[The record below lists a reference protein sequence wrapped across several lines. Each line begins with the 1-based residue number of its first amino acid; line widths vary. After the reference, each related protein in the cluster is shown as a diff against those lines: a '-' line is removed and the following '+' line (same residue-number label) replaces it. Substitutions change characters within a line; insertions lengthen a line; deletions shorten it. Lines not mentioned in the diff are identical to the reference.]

1 MNESYINK
9 SVDVP
14 ELVERYNELDFS
26 SEELRAFSMSDRNS
40 ILKELHWLEKRLNKI
55 KPDWR
60 KLYNL

>member
-9 SVDVP
+9 SIDVP

-60 KLYNL
+60 KTYNV